1 MFLINLQLRNI
12 VLQNISNDGN
22 DDTQAEIEEACQEK
36 HRLLLL
42 LLVLSSLLCC
52 AMCTCVT
59 FLQCYVGN
67 TEQLQL
73 LLLLS
78 SSSPFSAVSSRAL
91 EFPCHPPL
99 VSPQIIIWTMM
110 SWRKVMSHLMNI
122 LCIISFSDYPPAPS
136 PPCAFPVKVA
146 LNVDFYTVFNFT
158 QSVSFYYLCEIL
170 IWCCDLRCFVARQF
184 LSRIYAL
191 LSVKFHIMYNFTDRV

>member
-1 MFLINLQLRNI
+1 MLGKASPPPPPTSCPLF
-12 VLQNISNDGN
+12 
-22 DDTQAEIEEACQEK
+22 
-36 HRLLLL
+36 
-42 LLVLSSLLCC
+42 SSLLCHVHLC
-52 AMCTCVT
+52 DFSPVCV
-59 FLQCYVGN
+59 FNCVGN

-110 SWRKVMSHLMNI
+110 SWRKVMFHLMKM

-136 PPCAFPVKVA
+136 PPPCISCKSCPQCVLSNIILPRSLSSPSLATLKHYIW
-146 LNVDFYTVFNFT
+146 NV
-158 QSVSFYYLCEIL
+158 
-170 IWCCDLRCFVARQF
+170 LRNPPP
-184 LSRIYAL
+184 LSA
-191 LSVKFHIMYNFTDRV
+191 